1 MLRLRDLTLAFGP
14 RVLLDRAEL
23 LVVVSNDVFG
33 DGGGYDPETERYI
46 RWLGE
51 LHRELARMGAAAVEI
66 VCGLAA
72 GGRAFP

>member
-1 MLRLRDLTLAFGP
+1 M
-14 RVLLDRAEL
+14 
-23 LVVVSNDVFG
+23 FG
-33 DGGGYDPETERYI
+33 DGGGYDTETERYI

-72 GGRAFP
+72 GDRAFL